1 MDKKE
6 TSSKSEIEEPKEDD
20 LKQIIKMN
28 NLQKKVIEKMMENL
42 SSKKNT
48 EEKK

>member
-6 TSSKSEIEEPKEDD
+6 ASSKPEMVDPKEDD

-28 NLQKKVIEKMMENL
+28 NLQKKVIEKMMKNM
-42 SSKKNT
+42 SSKKDSD
-48 EEKK
+48 EKK

>member
-1 MDKKE
+1 MDKKK
-6 TSSKSEIEEPKEDD
+6 TSSKVKIEEPKEDA

-28 NLQKKVIEKMMENL
+28 NLQKKVIEKMIKNM

-48 EEKK
+48 DEKK